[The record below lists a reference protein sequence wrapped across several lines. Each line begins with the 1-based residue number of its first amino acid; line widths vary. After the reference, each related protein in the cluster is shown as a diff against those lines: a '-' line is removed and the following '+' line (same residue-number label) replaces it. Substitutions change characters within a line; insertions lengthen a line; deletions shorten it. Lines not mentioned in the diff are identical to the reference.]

1 MTSPH
6 IAGMPRI
13 RIAPTLAND
22 LNLMLQL
29 LPFSRELASFVTDPR
44 EFVRE
49 HRAEL
54 RFLDQLG
61 RAQIK
66 RLRPSPPQPV
76 GGEEKQETAP
86 ADPAALTLIRPQ
98 MLMLR

>member
-1 MTSPH
+1 MTSPQS
-6 IAGMPRI
+6 ANVPRI

-22 LNLMLQL
+22 LTLMLQL
-29 LPFSRELASFVTDPR
+29 LPFTRELASFVADPR
-44 EFVRE
+44 GFVRE

-66 RLRPSPPQPV
+66 RLRLQTHEPAAVVENEASSPAEPP
-76 GGEEKQETAP
+76 AP
-86 ADPAALTLIRPQ
+86 ARRQ
-98 MLMLR
+98 MVMLR

>member
-1 MTSPH
+1 
-6 IAGMPRI
+6 MPRI

-29 LPFSRELASFVTDPR
+29 LPFTREVASFVADPR
-44 EFVRE
+44 AFVRE

-66 RLRPSPPQPV
+66 RLHPAPPQPAD
-76 GGEEKQETAP
+76 GNEKENSLPEPTTVARRQ
-86 ADPAALTLIRPQ
+86 LV
-98 MLMLR
+98 MLR